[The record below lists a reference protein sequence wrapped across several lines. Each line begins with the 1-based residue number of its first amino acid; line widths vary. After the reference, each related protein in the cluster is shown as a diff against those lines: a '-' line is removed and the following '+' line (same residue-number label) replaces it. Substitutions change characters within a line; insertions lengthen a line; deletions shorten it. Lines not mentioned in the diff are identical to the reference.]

1 MNVAIVGYRLF
12 KDYDRFGEIV
22 DKFLEENDVKMI
34 ISGGATGADKLAD
47 RYAREHN
54 IPLEVYPADWKKL
67 GKRAGPVR
75 NTQIVKRADVVIAF
89 LSKKSKGTLDTI
101 FKARK
106 AGKRVIVHR
115 V

>member
-1 MNVAIVGYRLF
+1 MIVAVVGYRRF
-12 KDYDRFGEIV
+12 KDYDRFSEFM
-22 DKFLEENDVKMI
+22 DAFLVQDDVEMI
-34 ISGGATGADKLAD
+34 ISGGAPGADQLAD
-47 RYAREHN
+47 RYAKEHD

-67 GKRAGPVR
+67 GKRAEPVR

-106 AGKRVIVHR
+106 AGKRVIVKR